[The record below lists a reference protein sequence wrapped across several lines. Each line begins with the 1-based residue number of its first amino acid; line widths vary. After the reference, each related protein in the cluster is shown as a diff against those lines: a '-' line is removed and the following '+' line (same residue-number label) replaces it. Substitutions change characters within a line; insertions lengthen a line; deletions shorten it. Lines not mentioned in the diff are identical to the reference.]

1 MATILIRL
9 KGFIWLD
16 KMAKNPVYQGIKNDV
31 INLKYV
37 IGGAF
42 ICKN

>member
-1 MATILIRL
+1 MRL

-16 KMAKNPVYQGIKNDV
+16 KMAKTPDYPGIKNDV

-37 IGGAF
+37 IEGRF
-42 ICKN
+42 FCKN